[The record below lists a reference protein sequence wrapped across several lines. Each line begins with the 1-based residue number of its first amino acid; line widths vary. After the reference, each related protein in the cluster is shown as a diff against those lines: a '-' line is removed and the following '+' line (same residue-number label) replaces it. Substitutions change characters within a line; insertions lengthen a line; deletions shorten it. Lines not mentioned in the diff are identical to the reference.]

1 MIAFLQQYDRKKW
14 KIIEKWKKNKTK
26 KQKQKQ
32 TKKDYYSTNDEKL
45 LERSQEYYG
54 NLFED
59 EKTKKVKIIK
69 YAQNM
74 KRN

>member
-1 MIAFLQQYDRKKW
+1 MKNNSKMKK
-14 KIIEKWKKNKTK
+14 KTKNK

-32 TKKDYYSTNDEKL
+32 KDYYSTNDERL
-45 LERSQEYYG
+45 QERSQEYYG

-69 YAQNM
+69 YAKNM

>member
-1 MIAFLQQYDRKKW
+1 MKNNRKM
-14 KIIEKWKKNKTK
+14 KKNKNK
-26 KQKQKQ
+26 KQKNK
-32 TKKDYYSTNDEKL
+32 KKDYYSTNDEKL
-45 LERSQEYYG
+45 QERSQEYYG

-69 YAQNM
+69 YAKNM

>member
-1 MIAFLQQYDRKKW
+1 MKNNRKM
-14 KIIEKWKKNKTK
+14 KNKNKNK
-26 KQKQKQ
+26 KQKK
-32 TKKDYYSTNDEKL
+32 KKDYYSTNDEKL
-45 LERSQEYYG
+45 QERSQQYYG

-69 YAQNM
+69 YAKNM